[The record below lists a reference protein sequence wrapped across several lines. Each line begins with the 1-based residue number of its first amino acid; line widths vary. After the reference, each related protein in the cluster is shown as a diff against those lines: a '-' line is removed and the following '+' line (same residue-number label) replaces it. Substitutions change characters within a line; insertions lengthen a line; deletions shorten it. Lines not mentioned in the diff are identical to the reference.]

1 MRIWQ
6 SSILTFFAA
15 GESMAVAETLMVD
28 NEPSPMTSWRET
40 ARTFPERLPLS
51 FFMTIILIA
60 ALVIGEQFLEEAIV
74 GPINNYEPWQ
84 RLGIRIAL
92 PVLSVYLLLTS
103 RILKREVIECLVR
116 IRPSVKIDPQAFEAL
131 ARRMIRPRRI
141 VEFILLLISTAVV
154 VVLFVVMENPLPIY
168 TTLTIPQNFLSA
180 AYIVFIYTLIGWL
193 GLSLVYTGTQHAI
206 YLSQLARQPLSINVF
221 DPENLL
227 PFGSIS
233 LLHSLVLAGVV
244 VILRVLLGQPTSP
257 ASYLVITLASLGSLL
272 ALILPLLG
280 VYQQMRR
287 AKIKALNNISDQL
300 LAAQDVLLHL
310 TDPMDDGVTELN
322 ARTNA
327 LVNLRKTIL
336 ESPNWPFRSNTAVVR
351 AVVAAMSPLIY
362 FVLIELVRVYVVPIL
377 IG

>member
-1 MRIWQ
+1 
-6 SSILTFFAA
+6 
-15 GESMAVAETLMVD
+15 MAMAETLTAEIE
-28 NEPSPMTSWRET
+28 NRPESSWRVI

-51 FFMTIILIA
+51 FFMTVMLIA

-74 GPINNYEPWQ
+74 GPISNYEPWQ

-103 RILKREVIECLVR
+103 RILKREVIECLAR
-116 IRPSVKIDPQAFEAL
+116 LKPSVKIDPEAFEAL
-131 ARRMIRPRRI
+131 AHRMIRPRPVI
-141 VEFILLLISTAVV
+141 ESILLLISTAVV
-154 VVLFVVMENPLPIY
+154 VVLFVVMKNPLPIY
-168 TTLTIPQNFLSA
+168 TTLTIPEDFLSA
-180 AYIVFIYTLIGWL
+180 AYIVFVYTMIGWL

-206 YLSQLARQPLSINVF
+206 YLSHLARQPLSINVF

-287 AKIKALNNISDQL
+287 AKITALNNISDQL
-300 LAAQDVLLHL
+300 LAAQDVLLHM